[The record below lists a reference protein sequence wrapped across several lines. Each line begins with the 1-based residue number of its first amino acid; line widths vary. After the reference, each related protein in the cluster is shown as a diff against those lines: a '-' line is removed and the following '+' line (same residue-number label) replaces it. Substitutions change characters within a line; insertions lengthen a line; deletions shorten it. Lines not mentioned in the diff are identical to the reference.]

1 MGYNLLINGVYWG
14 YNPLTNHLLIC
25 WDIQVEKD
33 RKDIRNEDGYTL
45 DLYNPPTGPT
55 WVHDPVNTAAGCP

>member
-1 MGYNLLINGVYWG
+1 MGYNLLINRVYWG

-45 DLYNPPTGPT
+45 DLTPHWPYLGS
-55 WVHDPVNTAAGCP
+55 WSS